1 MSTVKQQI
9 EDIKSNT
16 EKLTQT
22 MNQRFSV
29 INNKQED
36 RELREK
42 INEINEETN
51 ILMNHVRDSLKKMQQ
66 MNFEMQSKEKNGKS
80 VELRIREN
88 QLVVLTNEFMDAMK
102 LYNQYQADYKQ
113 RNAEKIKRHLR
124 IGN

>member
-1 MSTVKQQI
+1 EFYAQVSTVKQQI

-88 QLVVLTNEFMDAMK
+88 QLVVLTNEFMDA
-102 LYNQYQADYKQ
+102 
-113 RNAEKIKRHLR
+113 
-124 IGN
+124 